1 MASQL
6 LPRPVHGAVYKWT
19 PDKHFLRLQE
29 SLKKNKKKKQSK
41 TKPALKEDHLN
52 NPFSTSPCALGI
64 HMFSPRPSCGPFALE
79 DPDLR
84 PGQRPSNREAKWS
97 RFKLAE
103 VCINTSS
110 SRFRKR
116 LPRTFKNNSLQFNNS
131 IQLNGVLSLF
141 PLSWHAQTC
150 THNANS
156 NWTMGFTKFEVHK
169 MLRGYLQSVQKT
181 SPSMGGIIPPLSLI
195 IHLNHKVES
204 PPMHLNIAPTY
215 PNSIVQK
222 KHLW

>member
-1 MASQL
+1 MSEVLPKVFADLWTRHLPPKKITVRFWRFLKHILLSSLLNPSGNFAPVLMASSL

-19 PDKHFLRLQE
+19 PNKHFLRLQE
-29 SLKKNKKKKQSK
+29 SLQKKTTKNNKE

-52 NPFSTSPCALGI
+52 NQFPTSPCALGI

-84 PGQRPSNREAKWS
+84 PWQRPSNREAKWS

-110 SRFRKR
+110 SRCRKR

-141 PLSWHAQTC
+141 PLTWHAHTC

-156 NWTMGFTKFEVHK
+156 NCSMGFTNLEIHK
-169 MLRGYLQSVQKT
+169 MLRG
-181 SPSMGGIIPPLSLI
+181 SL
-195 IHLNHKVES
+195 
-204 PPMHLNIAPTY
+204 
-215 PNSIVQK
+215 
-222 KHLW
+222 